1 MDKKIFLK
9 NSQKPMITS
18 IICKMLF
25 SHRIIDNFQ
34 QTLKFSVWLRNGF
47 NAANINRFRSNTG
60 KGLNF
65 VK

>member
-1 MDKKIFLK
+1 MDKKIFFK

-25 SHRIIDNFQ
+25 SHRIIDSFPQ
-34 QTLKFSVWLRNGF
+34 RNGF
-47 NAANINRFRSNTG
+47 NAANMNRFRSNTG
-60 KGLNF
+60 KGLNL